1 MLDES
6 KTILKNDTNL
16 ILNKI
21 DDLFIKTKTDVRKF
35 KKFSKKWIQC
45 FQRNF
50 RREFLYYISVNKKQG
65 KDFLNGNDKRLIID
79 YDKYKNFEFDVL
91 LFLLNNFKFIDELKN
106 VIDDLE
112 EPGVFKVIVQ
122 DLLLLIIFDGENKNI
137 PENLTKAFQVCDMDS
152 NTIISNVSDY
162 LGKSIK
168 ISSSN
173 VVGPI
178 EKIIENLFKSSDK
191 AYFSNDFINFI
202 KNIINL
208 YKESKIKKEY
218 FSVLNEYF
226 SRLLSLV
233 FTYNEVA
240 IKHNKNNFK
249 LIYKL
254 IERIQHDINNDM
266 IIDEKTL
273 SKVAGY
279 KDSCEYFFECGALI
293 DEIVGIS
300 KIYNKE
306 LEKNKLEKNDT
317 NKEKEYVDEE
327 SELRNKEKQ
336 MITAYV
342 KENVLDKFSC
352 ISNAYNPTVRID
364 EEELYKNLPV
374 SNKKEGFD
382 IMMKILKSNNV
393 NHEIN
398 DLIVRLYLYDK
409 GLRKT
414 LTKK

>member
-21 DDLFIKTKTDVRKF
+21 DDLFIKTKTDARKF

-50 RREFLYYISVNKKQG
+50 RKELLYYISVDKKQG

-79 YDKYKNFEFDVL
+79 YDKYKRFEFDVL

-122 DLLLLIIFDGENKNI
+122 DLLLLIIFDDENKKI
-137 PENLTKAFQVCDMDS
+137 PENLTKAFQVRDRDS
-152 NTIISNVSDY
+152 NTIISNVNDY
-162 LGKSIK
+162 LGKSLE
-168 ISSSN
+168 ISSSD

-178 EKIIENLFKSSDK
+178 EKNIENLFKSSDK
-191 AYFSNDFINFI
+191 ACFSNDFINFT
-202 KNIINL
+202 KNTVSL
-208 YKESKIKKEY
+208 YKENGLKRGY

-226 SRLLSLV
+226 SRLLSFI
-233 FTYNEVA
+233 FTYND
-240 IKHNKNNFK
+240 ITSKHNKGNFK
-249 LIYKL
+249 PIYKL

-273 SKVAGY
+273 SKVASY
-279 KDSCEYFFECGALI
+279 KDSCEYFFECGTLI
-293 DEIVGIS
+293 DEIIGIS

-306 LEKNKLEKNDT
+306 LKRKKLEKNDT

-327 SELRNKEKQ
+327 SELINKEKQ
-336 MITAYV
+336 MIAAYV